1 MVSKSTLALPAVGVG
16 LMIVGVSEVAGTKVG
31 MMSFVLGFV
40 VTVAGLALAVK
51 EATSADPK
59 TKKRDKASDR
69 PALIRAVG
77 VGVGLAS
84 LITPYF
90 RTPVT
95 PGATETAESVV
106 DVLATAAAGVE
117 AHISFIVLVLVVV
130 VLAGS
135 FLAVFHH
142 AGGYVMLLGGM
153 TTVFILMERSG
164 SFDAVRAEVGYGVYL
179 MLFAAF
185 IIISSSL
192 SDTTDAFD
200 SDTDWGSGLL
210 VLR

>member
-1 MVSKSTLALPAVGVG
+1 MVNKSTLVLILIGVVLTLVGITG
-16 LMIVGVSEVAGTKVG
+16 AAGAQIG

-40 VTVAGLALAVK
+40 LTVVGLALAVK
-51 EATSADPK
+51 DTTGVEPK
-59 TKKRDKASDR
+59 KSKDKTTDR
-69 PALIRAVG
+69 PALIRAAG

-106 DVLATAAAGVE
+106 DVLATAGVE
-117 AHISFIVLVLVVV
+117 AHISFVVLVLVVV

-135 FLAVFHH
+135 FLSVFHH

-153 TTVFILMERSG
+153 TTVFILLQRSG
-164 SFDAVRAEVGYGVYL
+164 SFDAVTREVGYGIYL
-179 MLFAAF
+179 MLCAAF

-200 SDTDWGSGLL
+200 ADTDWGSKLL

>member
-1 MVSKSTLALPAVGVG
+1 MVNKTTLSLMGIGLILMATGAAEITGAL
-16 LMIVGVSEVAGTKVG
+16 LSRISFIAG
-31 MMSFVLGFV
+31 FVL
-40 VTVAGLALAVK
+40 TVIALMTSVK
-51 EATSADPK
+51 DTRGPK
-59 TKKRDKASDR
+59 SKKKNKGSKDR

-77 VGVGLAS
+77 VGVGLGS
-84 LITPYF
+84 LVTPYF
-90 RTPVT
+90 RSPIT
-95 PGATETAESVV
+95 PGATETAESVI
-106 DVLATAAAGVE
+106 DVLTTAAAGVE
-117 AHISFIVLVLVVV
+117 THISFIVLILVVV

-164 SFDAVRAEVGYGVYL
+164 SFDAVTREAGYGIYL
-179 MLFAAF
+179 MLCAAF

-200 SDTDWGSGLL
+200 SDTDWGSKLL
-210 VLR
+210 VLK

>member
-1 MVSKSTLALPAVGVG
+1 MVNKSTLVVSTIGVG
-16 LMIVGVSEVAGTKVG
+16 LMVAGVALGSGTQASMIAFVAG
-31 MMSFVLGFV
+31 FVL
-40 VTVAGLALAVK
+40 TVGGLALGVK
-51 EATSADPK
+51 DATGSESKNDG
-59 TKKRDKASDR
+59 TTDR

-84 LITPYF
+84 LVTPYF
-90 RTPVT
+90 RSPVT
-95 PGATETAESVV
+95 PGAAETAESVV

-117 AHISFIVLVLVVV
+117 AHISFVVLILVVV

-153 TTVFILMERSG
+153 TTVFILMERAG
-164 SFDAVRAEVGYGVYL
+164 SFDAVTQEVGYGIYL

-192 SDTTDAFD
+192 SDTTDVFD
-200 SDTDWGSGLL
+200 SDTDWGSKLL
-210 VLR
+210 VLK

>member
-1 MVSKSTLALPAVGVG
+1 MLNKSTFVLPVVGVG
-16 LMIVGVSEVAGTKVG
+16 LMVAGIAGVAGTEIG
-31 MMSFVLGFV
+31 MMAFVLGFV
-40 VTVAGLALAVK
+40 LTVSGLGIAVK
-51 EATSADPK
+51 DATSAEPK
-59 TKKRDKASDR
+59 KKKDGAKDR

-84 LITPYF
+84 LVTPYF
-90 RTPVT
+90 RSPIT
-95 PGATETAESVV
+95 PGAAETAESVV
-106 DVLATAAAGVE
+106 DVMVTAAAGVE
-117 AHISFIVLVLVVV
+117 AHISFIVLLLVVV

-164 SFDAVRAEVGYGVYL
+164 GFDAVTREVGYGVYL

-200 SDTDWGSGLL
+200 SNSDWSRLI
-210 VLR
+210 VLK

>member
-1 MVSKSTLALPAVGVG
+1 MVNKSTLVLILIGVVLTLVGITG
-16 LMIVGVSEVAGTKVG
+16 AAGAQIG

-40 VTVAGLALAVK
+40 LTVAGLALAVK
-51 EATSADPK
+51 DTTGVEPK
-59 TKKRDKASDR
+59 KSKDRTTDR
-69 PALIRAVG
+69 PALIRSAG

-106 DVLATAAAGVE
+106 DVLAKAGVE
-117 AHISFIVLVLVVV
+117 AHISFVVLVLVVV

-135 FLAVFHH
+135 FLSVFHH

-153 TTVFILMERSG
+153 TTVFILLQRSG
-164 SFDAVRAEVGYGVYL
+164 SFDAVTREVGYGIYL
-179 MLFAAF
+179 MLCAAF

-200 SDTDWGSGLL
+200 ADTDWGSKLL

>member
-1 MVSKSTLALPAVGVG
+1 MVVGISG
-16 LMIVGVSEVAGTKVG
+16 VAGREIS
-31 MMSFVLGFV
+31 MMSFVLGFGLT
-40 VTVAGLALAVK
+40 VTGLALGVK
-51 EATSADPK
+51 EATSADAK
-59 TKKRDKASDR
+59 TGSKDRTTDK

-90 RTPVT
+90 RTPIT

-117 AHISFIVLVLVVV
+117 AHISFVVLILVVV

-153 TTVFILMERSG
+153 TTVFILVERSD
-164 SFDAVRAEVGYGVYL
+164 SFGAVTTEVGYGVYL

>member
-1 MVSKSTLALPAVGVG
+1 MVSKSTLALPAAGVG
-16 LMIVGVSEVAGTKVG
+16 LMVAGISDITGTEMG

-40 VTVAGLALAVK
+40 LTVAGLALAVK
-51 EATSADPK
+51 DATSAEPK
-59 TKKRDKASDR
+59 KKKDKTSDR

-84 LITPYF
+84 LVTPYF
-90 RTPVT
+90 RSPIT

-117 AHISFIVLVLVVV
+117 AHISFVVLVLVVV

-142 AGGYVMLLGGM
+142 SGGYVMLLGGM

-164 SFDAVRAEVGYGVYL
+164 SFDAVTREVGYGIYL

-192 SDTTDAFD
+192 SDTTDAFN
-200 SDTDWGSGLL
+200 SDTDWSSKLM
-210 VLR
+210 VLK

>member
-1 MVSKSTLALPAVGVG
+1 MVSKSTLVLPVVGIATMLVG
-16 LMIVGVSEVAGTKVG
+16 ITGVAGTQIG
-31 MMSFVLGFV
+31 MISFVLGFV
-40 VTVAGLALAVK
+40 LTVSGLALAVK
-51 EATSADPK
+51 QATGVEPK
-59 TKKRDKASDR
+59 KKKDKTADR

-90 RTPVT
+90 RTPIT
-95 PGATETAESVV
+95 PGATETAESVI

-117 AHISFIVLVLVVV
+117 AHISFIVLILVVV

-153 TTVFILMERSG
+153 TTVFILMQRSG
-164 SFDAVRAEVGYGVYL
+164 SFDAITREAGYGIYL
-179 MLFAAF
+179 MLCAAF

-200 SDTDWGSGLL
+200 SDTDWSSKLL

>member
-1 MVSKSTLALPAVGVG
+1 MVNKSTLVLILIGVVLTLVGITG
-16 LMIVGVSEVAGTKVG
+16 AAGAQIG

-40 VTVAGLALAVK
+40 LTVAGLALAVK
-51 EATSADPK
+51 DTTGVEPK
-59 TKKRDKASDR
+59 KSKDKTTDR
-69 PALIRAVG
+69 PALIRAAG

-117 AHISFIVLVLVVV
+117 AHISFVVLVLVVV
-130 VLAGS
+130 LLAGS
-135 FLAVFHH
+135 FLSVFHH

-153 TTVFILMERSG
+153 TTVFILLQRSG
-164 SFDAVRAEVGYGVYL
+164 SFDAVTREVGYGIYL
-179 MLFAAF
+179 MLCAAF

-200 SDTDWGSGLL
+200 ADTDWGSKLL

>member
-1 MVSKSTLALPAVGVG
+1 
-16 LMIVGVSEVAGTKVG
+16 
-31 MMSFVLGFV
+31 MMGFVLGFV
-40 VTVAGLALAVK
+40 LTVSGLGIAVK
-51 EATSADPK
+51 ETAGIE
-59 TKKRDKASDR
+59 TKSDKGVRDR
-69 PALIRAVG
+69 PALIRAFG

-84 LITPYF
+84 LVTPYF
-90 RTPVT
+90 QTPVT
-95 PGATETAESVV
+95 PEASETAESVV
-106 DVLATAAAGVE
+106 DVLAAAASGVE
-117 AHISFIVLVLVVV
+117 AHMSLIVLILVVV

-153 TTVFILMERSG
+153 TTVFVLMERSG
-164 SFDAVRAEVGYGVYL
+164 SFEVVASEVGYGVYL

-200 SDTDWGSGLL
+200 TDTDWGPGLL

>member
-1 MVSKSTLALPAVGVG
+1 MVNKSTVVLAASGVG
-16 LMIVGVSEVAGTKVG
+16 IMSVGVSGVAGSQIG

-40 VTVAGLALAVK
+40 LSVMGMVLGIK
-51 EATSADPK
+51 DATGSDPK
-59 TKKRDKASDR
+59 KTERSADR
-69 PALIRAVG
+69 PALIRAAG
-77 VGVGLAS
+77 VGVSLAS
-84 LITPYF
+84 LVTPYF
-90 RTPVT
+90 RSPVT

-106 DVLATAAAGVE
+106 DVLAAAAAGVE
-117 AHISFIVLVLVVV
+117 AHISFVVLVLVVV

-164 SFDAVRAEVGYGVYL
+164 SFGVVTTEVGYGIYL

-200 SDTDWGSGLL
+200 SESDWASKLLL
-210 VLR
+210 VR

>member
-1 MVSKSTLALPAVGVG
+1 MVSKTTLALPAAGIGAMVFGVVKG
-16 LMIVGVSEVAGTKVG
+16 SGTDLGVMA
-31 MMSFVLGFV
+31 FVLGFV
-40 VTVAGLALAVK
+40 LTVFGLAIGVK
-51 EATSADPK
+51 QATGIQPK
-59 TKKRDKASDR
+59 KKSDKTTDR

-90 RTPVT
+90 RSPVT
-95 PGATETAESVV
+95 PGAAETAESVI
-106 DVLATAAAGVE
+106 DVIATAAAGVE
-117 AHISFIVLVLVVV
+117 AHISFVVLVLVVV

-135 FLAVFHH
+135 FLSVFHH
-142 AGGYVMLLGGM
+142 VGGYVMLLGGM
-153 TTVFILMERSG
+153 TTVFILMERTG
-164 SFDAVRAEVGYGVYL
+164 SFDAVTREVGYGIYL

-192 SDTTDAFD
+192 SDTTDVFD

-210 VLR
+210 ILK